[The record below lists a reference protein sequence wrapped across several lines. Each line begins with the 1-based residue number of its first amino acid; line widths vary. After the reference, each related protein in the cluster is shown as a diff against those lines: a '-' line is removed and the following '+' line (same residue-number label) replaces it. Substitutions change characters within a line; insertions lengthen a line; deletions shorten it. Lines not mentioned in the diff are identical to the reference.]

1 MEKTREQI
9 SVRVSM
15 RCMIGNVILSAFKL
29 FAGLF
34 AHSAAMLS
42 DAAESFSDIFS
53 TLIVIIGVRMANK
66 EADKEHPYGHDRFES
81 VAAIILAIIV
91 FATGIGIGWAGI
103 LKILSA
109 KGGTLVTPGVLAL
122 VAAAFT
128 IVVKEGMYW
137 YTRTAAKK
145 IDSSILLA
153 GAWHHRSD
161 ALSSIGTFAGI
172 LGARLGVPVLDPVAS
187 VITCLFIIKA
197 AINIFRNAVGK
208 MTDRACDDLLVEEIR
223 AVIRAQASVVAVDQI
238 KTRLFGDRIYVDV
251 EISMNNDI
259 TLNEAHETAHRVHN
273 VIETEFPKVK
283 HCMVHV
289 NPAGPQT
296 DGPM

>member
-1 MEKTREQI
+1 MEKNREQI

-15 RCMIGNVILSAFKL
+15 HCILGNVVLSAFKL

-53 TLIVIIGVRMANK
+53 TLIVIVGVRMANK

-81 VAAIILAIIV
+81 VAAILLSVIV
-91 FATGIGIGWAGI
+91 FATGIGIGWAGF

-109 KGGTLVTPGVLAL
+109 SSETLSAPGILAL
-122 VAAAFT
+122 VAAALT
-128 IVVKEGMYW
+128 IAVKEGMYW
-137 YTRTAAKK
+137 YTRAAAKK

-187 VITCLFIIKA
+187 VITCLFILKA
-197 AINIFRNAVGK
+197 AINIFRNAVRK
-208 MTDRACDDLLVEEIR
+208 MTDRACDDSLIEEIH
-223 AVIRAQASVVAVDQI
+223 AVIRSQASVVAVDQI

-251 EISMNNDI
+251 EISMHTDS
-259 TLNEAHETAHRVHN
+259 TLNEAHETAHRVHDK
-273 VIETEFPKVK
+273 IETQFPKVK

-289 NPAGPQT
+289 NPAAPQINC
-296 DGPM
+296 PM

>member
-1 MEKTREQI
+1 MDKNREKV
-9 SVRVSM
+9 SVKVSTN
-15 RCMIGNVILSAFKL
+15 CMIGNALLSTFKL

-53 TLIVIIGVRMANK
+53 TLIVIVGVKMASK

-81 VAAIILAIIV
+81 VAAIILSIIV
-91 FATGIGIGWAGI
+91 FATGIAIGWAGV

-109 KGGTLVTPGVLAL
+109 KSETLSAPGVLAL
-122 VAAAFT
+122 VAAVVT

-137 YTRTAAKK
+137 YTRAAAKK

-172 LGARLGVPVLDPVAS
+172 LGARLGVPVLDPIAS
-187 VITCLFIIKA
+187 VITCLFILKA
-197 AINIFRNAVGK
+197 AISIFRNAVGK
-208 MTDRACDDLLVEEIR
+208 MTDRACDDSFIEEIR
-223 AVIRAQASVVAVDQI
+223 AVILMQESVVAVDQI
-238 KTRLFGDRIYVDV
+238 KTRLFGDRIYMDV
-251 EISMNNDI
+251 EISMHRDA
-259 TLNEAHETAHRVHN
+259 TLNEAHETAHRVHD
-273 VIETEFPKVK
+273 VIETQFPKVK

-289 NPAGPQT
+289 NPSAS
-296 DGPM
+296 

>member
-9 SVRVSM
+9 SVRVSTN
-15 RCMIGNVILSAFKL
+15 CIIGNVILSAFKL

-34 AHSAAMLS
+34 AHSAAMIS
-42 DAAESFSDIFS
+42 DAAESLSDVFS
-53 TLIVIIGVRMANK
+53 TLIVIIGVKMANK

-81 VAAIILAIIV
+81 VAAIILSVIV

-103 LKILSA
+103 TKIMSA
-109 KGGTLVTPGVLAL
+109 TSGTLYAPGALAL
-122 VAAAFT
+122 VAAVVT
-128 IVVKEGMYW
+128 IAVKEGMYW
-137 YTRTAAKK
+137 YTRAAAKK

-172 LGARLGVPVLDPVAS
+172 LGARLGLPVLDPVAS
-187 VITCLFIIKA
+187 LITCLFILKA
-197 AINIFRNAVGK
+197 AINIFQNSIEK
-208 MTDRACDDLLVEEIR
+208 MTDKACDDSLVEQIR
-223 AVIRAQASVVAVDQI
+223 AVILAQESVMAVDQI

-251 EISMNNDI
+251 EISMNNES
-259 TLNEAHETAHRVHN
+259 TLNEAHETAHRVHD
-273 VIETEFPKVK
+273 VIEAKFPKVK

-289 NPAGPQT
+289 NPSAPQI
-296 DGPM
+296 DIPM